1 MAASFDYAV
10 VYTVNAI
17 CRTPLRTGDADGEVD
32 QILRY
37 KDKTPFIQGNS
48 ISGAFRGWLEK
59 NVGEEV
65 AGELFGSQEKEGYLI
80 ISDGVFAR
88 DAKISDRPGI
98 VIDKH
103 TGTAKQGG
111 KFDTK
116 HIDVGAEM
124 KFSVIW
130 TGWKQDAEQANLAEE
145 MLSAMNEG
153 EIRLGAKKTNGMG
166 TFKLQVHRRSFDLR
180 KEADRKA
187 WLDESDEGAS
197 IELKKLPRKIYT
209 EFVLSG
215 RLDSILV
222 KAAIATRS
230 EKDEGRCIE
239 NMKEGNVAI
248 IPGSSVKGAVR
259 ARVEA
264 IADLMGVSSE
274 LVTDMFGNEA
284 ADNQTQKAGKLYFED
299 VFMDPE
305 NEGKSITRI
314 RINKFTGG
322 VIRGGLF
329 QEKPLSAEVQIRIR
343 VPDEPAY
350 CMLILYALR
359 DLGAGLYNLGSGGA
373 IGRGYFKVAS
383 VEVTDSK
390 NEKIKLTF
398 NEAGNCKCVD
408 ESRKIAKWSQGLEAY
423 R

>member
-130 TGWKQDAEQANLAEE
+130 TGWKQDAEQ
-145 MLSAMNEG
+145 
-153 EIRLGAKKTNGMG
+153 G
-166 TFKLQVHRRSFDLR
+166 TFKLQGHRRSFDLR

-222 KAAIATRS
+222 KAAVATRS

-299 VFMDPE
+299 VFMDTE

-373 IGRGYFKVAS
+373 IGRGYFKAAS
-383 VEVTDSK
+383 VEATDSK
-390 NEKIKLTF
+390 NERVNLTF
-398 NEAGNCKCVD
+398 DEAGNCRCVD
-408 ESRKIAKWSQGLEAY
+408 KKKKIAKWSQGLEAY